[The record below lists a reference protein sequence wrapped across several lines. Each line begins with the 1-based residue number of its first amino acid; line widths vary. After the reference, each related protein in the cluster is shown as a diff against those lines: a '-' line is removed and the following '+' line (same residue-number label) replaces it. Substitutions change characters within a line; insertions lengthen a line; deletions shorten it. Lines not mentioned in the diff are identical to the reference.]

1 MITITVK
8 KFGPGWTAYGPSGE
22 QIVQGFDKSYVER
35 TIKNKY
41 LIYED
46 DEIGWWG
53 YDDSGNPIKE
63 SDLNI
68 VWEEETQQE
77 QEPEQEEP
85 EEEQKEETTEE
96 STEEKP
102 QESAEEQSQ
111 PETKSQEQN
120 NSSSSGGGGF
130 GNNAGKDPLGRW
142 EEMPDHHGK
151 QFMEGKQTSAITP
164 EGYPDDETGGF
175 PFIFKVTHKET
186 NHSEQYPCMDEA
198 EANQKKSL
206 FEQRF
211 NDQKAKRWPNGKS
224 LDETYTLEI
233 IQKSPIINNDY
244 SGGGGDSGG
253 SQGNSQSNQ
262 NQNQEQSPEERLA
275 AKEAEVAAK
284 VAKDNTKTL
293 GECIASKEDINME
306 DAAAELLQKSSEMMA
321 KSSMAAI
328 SAMSGAAGS
337 ISGYSNQLTQQ
348 GTDQVNKVAA
358 EGSDYCKKQNDANQA
373 AAAERVS
380 GATAAA
386 NAQINNAID
395 SMAQASGAQKG
406 LEMANKVNQALEEQ
420 AAKLVNDK
428 KKMEAAAATKA
439 EAALAAAKL
448 AIMAMTGISL

>member
-1 MITITVK
+1 MMTITVK
-8 KFGPGWTAYGPSGE
+8 KFGPGWTAYGPSGD

-53 YDDSGNPIKE
+53 YDDQGNPIKE

-85 EEEQKEETTEE
+85 KEEQEEESTEE

-102 QESAEEQSQ
+102 QESTEEQSQ

-120 NSSSSGGGGF
+120 NPSSSGGGF
-130 GNNAGKDPLGRW
+130 GNNNGKDPLGRW
-142 EEMPDHHGK
+142 EAMPDHHGK

-186 NHSEQYPCMDEA
+186 NHTEQYPCMDEA

-224 LDETYTLEI
+224 LEETYTLEI
-233 IQKSPIINNDY
+233 IQKSPVVNNDY
-244 SGGGGDSGG
+244 SGGGESGG
-253 SQGNSQSNQ
+253 SQDTSQSNQ

-306 DAAAELLQKSSEMMA
+306 DAAAELAKKSSEMMA
-321 KSSMAAI
+321 KGSMAVI
-328 SAMSGAAGS
+328 SAMSGATSS

-386 NAQINNAID
+386 NAQMNNAID